1 MRIFPFK
8 NNSYSFK
15 GEITAQRTP
24 TDVVG
29 LSSAIQWGPASTAG
43 RDIPVS
49 SVFFRWQ
56 WKPLTKPRPPSYPG
70 FIQCSQGQCH
80 CHSSGSFA
88 FRWRQKAMLLFF
100 QLVDSGHLLGNGWS
114 FQWKLSSSSATIFHL
129 TAGLFVCV
137 VCCGLRPRCWH
148 LVDTHNTDPLPPRL
162 RPRPRPRPV
171 RPRRGL
177 PATGPGNGSSASLF
191 THRHRSLQLPL
202 RQSSWLFIV
211 SWCAL
216 LLLTRKA
223 RASILLYRMSFVAQW
238 VWMEIYIYIKN
249 LQIKRFDIP
258 NKIYFSI
265 WVMMATFFKL

>member
-1 MRIFPFK
+1 M
-8 NNSYSFK
+8 
-15 GEITAQRTP
+15 
-24 TDVVG
+24 
-29 LSSAIQWGPASTAG
+29 
-43 RDIPVS
+43 
-49 SVFFRWQ
+49 
-56 WKPLTKPRPPSYPG
+56 
-70 FIQCSQGQCH
+70 
-80 CHSSGSFA
+80 
-88 FRWRQKAMLLFF
+88 
-100 QLVDSGHLLGNGWS
+100 LVDSGHLLGNWWS

-148 LVDTHNTDPLPPRL
+148 LVDTHNTDPLPPC
-162 RPRPRPRPV
+162 PPRPRPV

-223 RASILLYRMSFVAQW
+223 KASILLYRMSFAAQW
-238 VWMEIYIYIKN
+238 VWMEIFVLKTYKLKSLKYCMIYSNI
-249 LQIKRFDIP
+249 
-258 NKIYFSI
+258 IYF
-265 WVMMATFFKL
+265 VNLKMMATLFIM